1 MTYQTAVIIRSNC
14 PLQFAVQSDLKI
26 AQKGVID
33 LRIDRS
39 EHQRGI
45 ALKFSTAVITAATL
59 LMCCQISAAHSGEK
73 NGNAPRTPDSIAAEL
88 EATPPSDLGVYYAI
102 KVRVG
107 NAGVD
112 AIKARLF
119 EDAKAS
125 LSEKWKPGQSIC
137 NFPNWYHE
145 ATTGLDLAKA
155 ANNDAEWKTNDDQVS
170 YAITERQRLH
180 DQVMTGVKV
189 DPIYDHSS
197 VPRAARAMTLPA
209 GSRARELA
217 DRAAEDQF
225 QRNNFSAL
233 QQHRL
238 WATDLNAAGQAYMD
252 WYDANQM
259 CHTDL
264 ANLQWIKADLAAN
277 GWPKLSV
284 DGAATAH
291 DAYILV
297 QHADRDIEFQKHVL
311 LMMAPL
317 LASKDVNTQD
327 YAYLFDRVARNS
339 GQPSRY
345 GSQGQCVD
353 NGKWS
358 AGETED
364 PAKLDERRASM
375 GLGPEADYVNHMS
388 GLCSAEK

>member
-1 MTYQTAVIIRSNC
+1 M
-14 PLQFAVQSDLKI
+14 
-26 AQKGVID
+26 
-33 LRIDRS
+33 RIDRA

-45 ALKFSTAVITAATL
+45 VLKFSTSVITAATL
-59 LMCCQISAAHSGEK
+59 LLCGQIPAAHSTEK
-73 NGNAPRTPDSIAAEL
+73 NGIALRTPDSIAAEL
-88 EATPPSDLGVYYAI
+88 EAAPPSDLGVYYAI

-137 NFPNWYHE
+137 NFPIWYHE

-155 ANNDAEWKTNDDQVS
+155 ANNDSEWKTNDDQVS
-170 YAITERQRLH
+170 NAIMERQRLH
-180 DQVMTGVKV
+180 DQVMSGVKV

-197 VPRAARAMTLPA
+197 VPLAARAITLAA

-238 WATDLNAAGQAYMD
+238 WAADLNAAGQAYMAL
-252 WYDANQM
+252 YDANQV

-277 GWPKLSV
+277 GWPKLST
-284 DGAATAH
+284 DGAAMAH

-297 QHADRDIEFQKHVL
+297 QHADRDIDFQKHVL
-311 LMMAPL
+311 SMMEPL
-317 LASKDVNTQD
+317 LGSKDVNTQD